1 MDGCG
6 DGDRGCPGHDPTSGL
21 TVRCAKILLLL
32 LLLAWLSLMFWNTA
46 KPLPPGTHLVSRTAR
61 LSDADVDFLYESP
74 RRRAAVAP
82 DLSAIDH
89 AEQLIVLDRSPVTRE
104 LAQRLLARKHLRPH
118 LKIVLVT
125 DPANEAFGGSP
136 AQTLTSLEQAGVIV
150 ARVRLDRLR
159 DSNPLYSG
167 LWRLAFGWW
176 SDPFDETPGRATL
189 PALAR
194 SRNSKSDQRQLVVAD
209 DGSGGWNA
217 IIAPAG
223 ATASLTLR
231 GPLARAII
239 AGELQVAAW
248 STDDDRLP
256 VSPSM
261 DDRGVG
267 SIDARFLTEGAIESA
282 LFDALGAAGS
292 GDRLGIAVENFSE
305 RRLIAAALRAAAR
318 GASLQVLLAR
328 NREPNQAVADEL
340 LRGGGGRIEIRWYLG
355 SDAASLPRLLLFRH
369 GEDVWMN
376 LGTANYTRRN
386 LGDLNLAASVELRMP
401 VRAAAAR
408 AVTEYFSEAWSVAAT
423 DPKFAAASAA
433 DYWHY
438 RFAEASGLS
447 SF

>member
-1 MDGCG
+1 
-6 DGDRGCPGHDPTSGL
+6 
-21 TVRCAKILLLL
+21 VRCAKILLLP

-61 LSDADVDFLYESP
+61 LADADVDFLYESP
-74 RRRAAVAP
+74 WRRTAVAP

-136 AQTLTSLEQAGVIV
+136 AQTLTSLERAGVIV

-256 VSPSM
+256 VGPAM

-282 LFDALGAAGS
+282 LFDAIGAAGS

-318 GASLQVLLAR
+318 GANLQVLLAR

-340 LRGGGGRIEIRWYLG
+340 LRSGGGRIEIRWYLG
-355 SDAASLPRLLLFRH
+355 SDAASLPKLLLFRH

-401 VRAAAAR
+401 ARTAAAR

>member
-1 MDGCG
+1 
-6 DGDRGCPGHDPTSGL
+6 
-21 TVRCAKILLLL
+21 VRCAKILLLL
-32 LLLAWLSLMFWNTA
+32 LLFAWLSLMFWNTA

-194 SRNSKSDQRQLVVAD
+194 TRNSKSDQRQLVVAD
-209 DGSGGWNA
+209 DGSGGWIA
-217 IIAPAG
+217 IIAPTG
-223 ATASLTLR
+223 AAASLTLR

-267 SIDARFLTEGAIESA
+267 SIDARFLTEGAIETA
-282 LFDALGAAGS
+282 LFDAIGAAGS

-340 LRGGGGRIEIRWYLG
+340 LRSGGGRIEIRWYLG
-355 SDAASLPRLLLFRH
+355 SDAASLPKLLLFRH
-369 GEDVWMN
+369 GDDMWMN

-401 VRAAAAR
+401 ARAAAAR
-408 AVTEYFSEAWSVAAT
+408 AITEYFSEAWSVAAA

>member
-1 MDGCG
+1 
-6 DGDRGCPGHDPTSGL
+6 
-21 TVRCAKILLLL
+21 VRCAKILLLL

-194 SRNSKSDQRQLVVAD
+194 TRNSKSDQRQLVVAD
-209 DGSGGWNA
+209 DGSGGWIA
-217 IIAPAG
+217 IIAPTG
-223 ATASLTLR
+223 AAASLTLR

-267 SIDARFLTEGAIESA
+267 SIDARFLTEGAIETA
-282 LFDALGAAGS
+282 LFDAIGAAGS

-340 LRGGGGRIEIRWYLG
+340 LRSGGGRIEIRWYLG
-355 SDAASLPRLLLFRH
+355 SDAASLPKLLLFRH
-369 GEDVWMN
+369 GDDMWMN

-401 VRAAAAR
+401 ARAAAAR
-408 AVTEYFSEAWSVAAT
+408 AITEYFSEAWSVAAA